1 MTRLAIFILLVA
13 SALLEAEECTD
24 FGRNS
29 DDCLYQFSDKWPTYS
44 DGTKF
49 KEGRNVC
56 IGHTEKTEEYEY
68 IKQGIPVI
76 KRGNL
81 RPCRKIV
88 KISRHRQPNFACC
101 SNKYLGKP
109 GASESLIK
117 CDDDTT
123 GIYCPPAY
131 RYMTIFS
138 EQVDY
143 AGLAQSTI
151 VWYLKDGPNVIRF
164 GDTVEVFREDDGSMR
179 YRGYLSIRNSDE
191 PVRTVGFCYDRK
203 GRSTR
208 RVNDAS
214 LCK

>member
-1 MTRLAIFILLVA
+1 
-13 SALLEAEECTD
+13 
-24 FGRNS
+24 
-29 DDCLYQFSDKWPTYS
+29 
-44 DGTKF
+44 
-49 KEGRNVC
+49 
-56 IGHTEKTEEYEY
+56 
-68 IKQGIPVI
+68 
-76 KRGNL
+76 
-81 RPCRKIV
+81 V
-88 KISRHRQPNFACC
+88 KISRYRQPNFACC

-151 VWYLKDGPNVIRF
+151 VWFLKDGPNVIRF